1 MYKSFHEKKI
11 YVTCMFFRWTKER
24 AVAFIRNYTNSP
36 YGEIAREVDRYIT
49 WPGQSCA
56 YKVGELKIRDLRDR
70 AETLLGMYI
79 TPK

>member
-1 MYKSFHEKKI
+1 
-11 YVTCMFFRWTKER
+11 MFFRWTKER

-79 TPK
+79 TPE